1 MKCKTNTKNIDPRVV
16 RTKNN
21 KFLMSN
27 IVNEAIGKNFFY
39 IYKDIL
45 HTKKKTDKLCLNIL
59 IHLKSIIKHAS
70 NFHLDITPRSI
81 KNK

>member
-1 MKCKTNTKNIDPRVV
+1 MKCKTNTKNNDPRVV

-45 HTKKKTDKLCLNIL
+45 HTKKKRT
-59 IHLKSIIKHAS
+59 S
-70 NFHLDITPRSI
+70 FV
-81 KNK
+81 